1 MATTTAAA
9 SPGPT
14 AAGPPAAAGWG
25 APAGPADPKRWIAL
39 VILSSALF
47 IIVLDNT
54 ILNVAVP
61 TIIREFDTQVSS
73 LQWVISGYSLVFA
86 SLLISFGRLGDI
98 FGRRKLFFAGA
109 TLFAVG
115 SLIASLAQNVVQL
128 FLGEALLEGIGAA
141 MMLPATLSI
150 ISATF
155 QGRERG
161 VAFAVWGSVAGG
173 AGALGPWIGGILTTD
188 YSWRWAFR
196 VNVVIAPLAV
206 IAAIFFVRD
215 SRDERAKGVD
225 LPGVALVTAGLFAF
239 VFGIIE
245 ASRYGWWRP
254 IGDQSIGGWEW
265 PIHAV
270 SIVPVALAVGIV
282 FLALFTR
289 YEIARQRRDQPVVFD
304 FTDLVH
310 RGFRYG
316 LINTIVL
323 AMGEFGAFFVL
334 PIFLQAGLHL
344 SAIRTGTWLLPAGIM
359 AFVGGGVGGQ
369 LSKRFGPKYVITIG
383 LALEAAGIWGYMLAF
398 SPHTTFLSLLPALML
413 HGIGIGFATSQLTN
427 VVLSDIPPQKAGS
440 ASGAAG
446 MVRQVGTALGIALI
460 GAIFVSNAASHVR
473 HDLRADPSIPPAVAE
488 QVSASVS
495 DGVGGGAAPKGSE
508 RSPLATRISQVVS
521 NGVADASRP
530 AVAFAGFVVTL
541 GALISLLVPNIP
553 PDSERSWDSAT
564 ESATTDSETTSPG
577 TTGPGATA
585 AGPAEPTSPG
595 GPNPRPQTF

>member
-1 MATTTAAA
+1 MTTTAAA
-9 SPGPT
+9 PSSPS
-14 AAGPPAAAGWG
+14 ARAGQWG

-39 VILSSALF
+39 IILSSALF

-61 TIIREFDTQVSS
+61 TIIRDFNTQVSS

-98 FGRRKLFFAGA
+98 FGRRKLFFVGA

-115 SLIASLAQNVVQL
+115 SLIASLSQSVVQL
-128 FLGEALLEGIGAA
+128 FIGEALLEGIGGA

-196 VNVVIAPLAV
+196 VNVIIAPLAV
-206 IAAIFFVRD
+206 IAAIFYVRD
-215 SRDERAKGVD
+215 SRDERAKGID
-225 LPGVALVTAGLFAF
+225 LGGVALVTLGLFAL

-245 ASRYGWWRP
+245 ASRYGWWSP
-254 IGDQSIGGWEW
+254 IGDQSIGGWRW
-265 PIHAV
+265 PISAV
-270 SIVPVALAVGIV
+270 SMVPVSLALAVM
-282 FLALFTR
+282 FLALFTV
-289 YEIARQRRDQPVVFD
+289 YELRRQRQDAPVVFD
-304 FTDLVH
+304 FADLVH
-310 RGFRYG
+310 KGYRYG
-316 LINTIVL
+316 LINTVVL

-334 PIFLQAGLHL
+334 PIFLQAGLGL

-369 LSKRFGPKYVITIG
+369 LSKRFGPKYVITVG
-383 LALEAAGIWGYMLAF
+383 LGFEALGIWGYVIAF
-398 SPHTTFLSLLPALML
+398 SDHTTFWSLLPALML

-427 VVLSDIPPQKAGS
+427 VVLSDIPPAKAGS

-460 GAIFVSNAASHVR
+460 GAIFVSQASGKVANR
-473 HDLRADPSIPPAVAE
+473 LRADRNIPPQVAE
-488 QVSASVS
+488 QVAASVS
-495 DGVGGGAAPKGSE
+495 DGVGGGGAAKGADAN
-508 RSPLATRISQVVS
+508 SPLGQRIAAVISTS
-521 NGVADASRP
+521 AADAAKP
-530 AVAFAGFVVTL
+530 ATAFAGTVVTI
-541 GALISLLVPNIP
+541 GAFLSLLVPNIP
-553 PDSERSWDSAT
+553 AESDPSQGPASEQTA
-564 ESATTDSETTSPG
+564 
-577 TTGPGATA
+577 GAGA
-585 AGPAEPTSPG
+585 GAGPPTDGDDDPDPEPTLAHS
-595 GPNPRPQTF
+595 

>member
-1 MATTTAAA
+1 MADTTNTTATSTWGGA
-9 SPGPT
+9 SD
-14 AAGPPAAAGWG
+14 APP
-25 APAGPADPKRWIAL
+25 DPKRWIAL

-61 TIIREFDTQVSS
+61 TIIREFNTQVAS

-98 FGRRKLFFAGA
+98 FGRRRLFFAGA
-109 TLFAVG
+109 AMFAVG
-115 SLIASLAQNVVQL
+115 SLIASVSHSVVQL
-128 FLGEALLEGIGAA
+128 FIGEALLEGIGAA
-141 MMLPATLSI
+141 AMLPATLSI

-196 VNVVIAPLAV
+196 VNVVIAPLAIV
-206 IAAIFFVRD
+206 AGIFYVKD

-225 LPGVALVTAGLFAF
+225 LGGVVLVTLGLLGL

-245 ASRYGWWRP
+245 SGRYGWWRP
-254 IGDQSIGGWEW
+254 VGDQSIGGWIW
-265 PIHAV
+265 PIEAV
-270 SIVPVALAVGIV
+270 SMVPVSLALA
-282 FLALFTR
+282 ALFLTAFVR
-289 YEIARQRRDQPVVFD
+289 YEMRRTRHDEPVVFD
-304 FTDLVH
+304 FGDLVH

-316 LINTIVL
+316 LINTTVL

-334 PIFLQAGLHL
+334 PIFMQAGLHL
-344 SAIRTGTWLLPAGIM
+344 SAIRTGTWLLPTGVM

-369 LSKRFGPKYVITIG
+369 LSKRHGPKYVITVG
-383 LALEAAGIWGYMLAF
+383 LALEAAGIWLYVAAF
-398 SPHTTFLSLLPALML
+398 SPHTSFLDLLPALML

-427 VVLSDIPPQKAGS
+427 VVLSAIPPEKAGS

-460 GAIFVSNAASHVR
+460 GAIFVSQAASHVR
-473 HDLRADPSIPPAVAE
+473 HDLAADKTIPPTVRWRWRQRSMFLLHGAHHSLSGACSTRRQE
-488 QVSASVS
+488 LSMSAL
-495 DGVGGGAAPKGSE
+495 
-508 RSPLATRISQVVS
+508 LAS
-521 NGVADASRP
+521 
-530 AVAFAGFVVTL
+530 
-541 GALISLLVPNIP
+541 
-553 PDSERSWDSAT
+553 
-564 ESATTDSETTSPG
+564 
-577 TTGPGATA
+577 
-585 AGPAEPTSPG
+585 
-595 GPNPRPQTF
+595 

>member
-1 MATTTAAA
+1 MTDQPN
-9 SPGPT
+9 SS
-14 AAGPPAAAGWG
+14 PPAAAWG
-25 APAGPADPKRWIAL
+25 AATGPPDPLRWIAL
-39 VILSSALF
+39 VILSSTLF

-61 TIIREFDTQVSS
+61 TIIRQFHTQVSS

-98 FGRRKLFFAGA
+98 VGRRRMFFIGA
-109 TLFAVG
+109 SLFAVG
-115 SLIASLAQNVVQL
+115 SLIASLSQSVVQL
-128 FLGEALLEGIGAA
+128 FIGESLIEGIGAA

-155 QGRERG
+155 KGRERG

-196 VNVVIAPLAV
+196 VNVVIAPLA
-206 IAAIFFVRD
+206 ILAGMFFVHESKD
-215 SRDERAKGVD
+215 DNAKGLD
-225 LPGVALVTAGLFAF
+225 PAGVTAITVGLLAL

-245 ASRYGWWRP
+245 AARYGWWKP
-254 IGDQSIGGWEW
+254 IGDQSIGGWKW
-265 PIHAV
+265 PLDSV
-270 SIVPVALAVGIV
+270 SIVPVSLLIAVVVLG
-282 FLALFTR
+282 LFVR
-289 YEIARQRRDQPVVFD
+289 LELSRVQAGKPVVFD

-310 RGFRYG
+310 KGFRYG
-316 LINTIVL
+316 LINTTVL

-344 SAIRTGTWLLPAGIM
+344 SAIRSGTWLLPAGIM
-359 AFVGGGVGGQ
+359 AFVGGGIGGQ

-383 LALEAAGIWGYMLAF
+383 LTLEALGIWLYVVAF
-398 SPHTTFLSLLPALML
+398 SQSTTFLSLLPALML

-460 GAIFVSNAASHVR
+460 GAIFVGQATSHVR
-473 HDLRADPSIPPAVAE
+473 HDLNQATDIPAAVRTE
-488 QVSASVS
+488 VVKGVG
-495 DGVGGGAAPKGSE
+495 DGIGGGAPPG
-508 RSPLATRISQVVS
+508 ATDTPVGRRITKIVS
-521 NGVADASRP
+521 NGVADAARP
-530 AVAFAGFVVTL
+530 AVAFAAGVVTL

-553 PDSERSWDSAT
+553 AEHETASTEWPPGVTTGVTTDAETDDET
-564 ESATTDSETTSPG
+564 ES
-577 TTGPGATA
+577 
-585 AGPAEPTSPG
+585 EPTPA
-595 GPNPRPQTF
+595 